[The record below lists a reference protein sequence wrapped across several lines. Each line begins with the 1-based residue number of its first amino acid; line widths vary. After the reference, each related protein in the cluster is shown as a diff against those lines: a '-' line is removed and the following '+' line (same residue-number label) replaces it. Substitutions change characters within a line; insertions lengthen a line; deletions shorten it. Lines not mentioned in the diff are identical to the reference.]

1 MCVPIVGFSEDGLSA
16 IATKLGT
23 HLMLDSYTSIMCIE
37 SWGWSSYVRAMIELR
52 AKAELKDSIVVA
64 IPKIEGEGYKV
75 FGHVLDECPKTPV
88 SDASKNIKTKR
99 QAIRGVQIGLK
110 SQLVYRTKKTYTTL
124 RKTKVTDVI
133 NDAIFPTT
141 LNSFE
146 TLSNM
151 VDVDEERCSRTP
163 SAQEASQVEGNQR
176 KDKQTNVP
184 SSNAC
189 NQPPNVKKEVNLKSE
204 NMPSTSVMA
213 SKKVDEVVF
222 ED

>member
-1 MCVPIVGFSEDGLSA
+1 MCVPIIGFSEDGLSA

-64 IPKIEGEGYKV
+64 IPKIEGEGLNPC
-75 FGHVLDECPKTPV
+75 LDDFE
-88 SDASKNIKTKR
+88 NIKTQK
-99 QAIRGVQIGLK
+99 QKLFVSSLGLK
-110 SQLVYRTKKTYTTL
+110 FS
-124 RKTKVTDVI
+124 I
-133 NDAIFPTT
+133 G
-141 LNSFE
+141 
-146 TLSNM
+146 NM